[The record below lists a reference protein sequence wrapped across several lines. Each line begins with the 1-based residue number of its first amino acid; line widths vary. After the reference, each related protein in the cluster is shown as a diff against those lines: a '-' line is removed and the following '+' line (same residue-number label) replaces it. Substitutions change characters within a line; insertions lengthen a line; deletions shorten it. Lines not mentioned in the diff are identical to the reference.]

1 MRTRLFLGFSYG
13 FRPGRN
19 PHNALDA
26 LYVGIMR
33 KRVNWMLDAD
43 IRGFFDA
50 IDHEWLMKFVEH
62 RIADQRVLRH
72 IKKWLNAGVMEDG
85 KRTQAEK
92 GTPQGGSVS
101 PLGSNLNVVSGL
113 DSKSDVSVG
122 MNPSTGPRTRLERAG
137 PRSGPARSQTWRSG
151 CRVPGHT
158 PSVSTRGVGSADYP
172 PVRIFAAIGTSRG
185 ELEERRSHKP
195 GETFSRPN
203 PTLSTPVFVNLR
215 GASRDLPDQRSEFP
229 MRGACRDPT
238 QIHCVEHLASAG

>member
-1 MRTRLFLGFSYG
+1 MRWT
-13 FRPGRN
+13 
-19 PHNALDA
+19 

-101 PLGSNLNVVSGL
+101 PL
-113 DSKSDVSVG
+113 
-122 MNPSTGPRTRLERAG
+122 LERLHYVFDL
-137 PRSGPARSQTWRSG
+137 W
-151 CRVPGHT
+151 VH
-158 PSVSTRGVGSADYP
+158 V
-172 PVRIFAAIGTSRG
+172 
-185 ELEERRSHKP
+185 EE
-195 GETFSRPN
+195 E
-203 PTLSTPVFVNLR
+203 
-215 GASRDLPDQRSEFP
+215 
-229 MRGACRDPT
+229 AC
-238 QIHCVEHLASAG
+238 SK